1 MQSIGLLNNELY
13 PSDMR
18 SYELNALSPGSTS
31 TSSSSSLGNSADQ
44 GLITPYMVMG
54 SGRDG
59 SSSSSSSSSRGVS
72 LGGGGGASGGPS
84 IFGGHHQMPL
94 LPQAMPPLHHGPYGG
109 AMDALDQAM
118 MNGGVGGNPF
128 ASSGGGGSGGGISS
142 GSGSG
147 SSSSSKSKKVSCTEL
162 KGLSKGQTQLCN
174 LYQDHIPHIGRGARL
189 GINECQ
195 YQFKS
200 QRWNC
205 STVDDSSVFGHV
217 LNIGKCG

>member
-18 SYELNALSPGSTS
+18 SYELNSLSPGSTS
-31 TSSSSSLGNSADQ
+31 TSSSGPSAGSSADQ
-44 GLITPYMVMG
+44 GLLTPYMVMG

-59 SSSSSSSSSRGVS
+59 SSASRGP
-72 LGGGGGASGGPS
+72 GASISGGTS

-94 LPQAMPPLHHGPYGG
+94 PPQAMPPHHGPYGG
-109 AMDALDQAM
+109 PMDALDQAM
-118 MNGGVGGNPF
+118 MNGAGVGGNPF
-128 ASSGGGGSGGGISS
+128 SSGGSS
-142 GSGSG
+142 STGSG

-217 LNIGKCG
+217 LNIGMYKLKGFLFKKDAV

>member
-18 SYELNALSPGSTS
+18 SYELNSLSSSTS
-31 TSSSSSLGNSADQ
+31 PSANSADQ

-54 SGRDG
+54 SGGGNRDG
-59 SSSSSSSSSRGVS
+59 SSSSRGPAS
-72 LGGGGGASGGPS
+72 ISGGPS
-84 IFGGHHQMPL
+84 IFGGHHQMPM
-94 LPQAMPPLHHGPYGG
+94 PPGAMPPHHGPYGG
-109 AMDALDQAM
+109 PMDALDQAM
-118 MNGGVGGNPF
+118 MNGGLGGPNPF
-128 ASSGGGGSGGGISS
+128 SSGGLPSGGVSS
-142 GSGSG
+142 P
-147 SSSSSKSKKVSCTEL
+147 SSSSKSKKVSCTEL

-217 LNIGKCG
+217 LNIGK